1 MIKIASTWTPPSFCT
16 CYMRWRSIRR
26 VCSAIHSNP
35 LLVCCCINIVHI
47 DLILYNLLPFLE
59 GGIGSCKSFSVLCRY
74 STMAPKRNG
83 VVPNAH
89 FKKHWERYVKTWFN
103 QPGKK
108 KRRRTKRLQK
118 AAKIAPRPVKG
129 SLRPVVRC
137 PTFKYNTKI
146 RAGRGFT
153 LEELKVCNVCCRCVP

>member
-1 MIKIASTWTPPSFCT
+1 
-16 CYMRWRSIRR
+16 
-26 VCSAIHSNP
+26 
-35 LLVCCCINIVHI
+35 
-47 DLILYNLLPFLE
+47 
-59 GGIGSCKSFSVLCRY
+59 
-74 STMAPKRNG
+74 MAPKRNG

-129 SLRPVVRC
+129 PLRPFVRC

-153 LEELKVCNVCCRCVP
+153 LEELKVCNLGCRCVP